1 MSCFCVSRKHKDRTE
16 QEEYLKP
23 ERQEERSVDEEKD
36 NGEGMK
42 TDTWKKV
49 DSKLEFH
56 SFVNFSKEYAKD
68 DFENNLLFKTADP
81 SIIQKIFKFKGY
93 SYLKVTEDKDNHET
107 VFKLVSQLT
116 PTSEFTYGI
125 KSVPDLVMAFVFLN
139 RLLEKVDKQLTV
151 DIDGYSK
158 KIDWLTAEV
167 AEKAGKLLAE
177 SNSPIRFSLSIAE
190 NVNELALEQFT
201 PFLKQI
207 GKNLKRV
214 SCGAENLSMLKGYQ
228 VDQLNLNAR
237 DDEKTPNIQA
247 LLEVNAKEIEC
258 RALSMAEF
266 YGKSYP
272 PQSRT
277 ESLECK
283 IPLENEKADFF
294 EKTFSNIARTFPNL
308 KNFVLSD
315 RVYVTHNTAI
325 EKTVELIAA
334 NVNKA
339 LGRTSYLA
347 DIRAEILIR
356 FEAGNQYEKVAKLLM
371 KALPDLETSG
381 APDDSNGLILGT
393 LQHYTEK
400 KNVHIE
406 VIQETE
412 AGALDDA

>member
-1 MSCFCVSRKHKDRTE
+1 MPCFCVSRRNKDRTE
-16 QEEYLKP
+16 EEEYIKP

-36 NGEGMK
+36 NCESMK
-42 TDTWKKV
+42 TDIWEKV
-49 DSKLEFH
+49 DSKLRSY
-56 SFVNFSKEYAKD
+56 SFVSFSEKYDKD

-81 SIIQKIFKFKGY
+81 TIIQKIFNFKGF

-139 RLLEKVDKQLTV
+139 RLLENVDKQLIV

-158 KIDWLTAEV
+158 KIDWFTAET
-167 AEKAGKLLAE
+167 AKKAGKLLSE
-177 SNSPIRFSLSIAE
+177 SNSPIPFLLSITE
-190 NVNELALEQFT
+190 NVNALAMEQFA

-214 SCGAENLSMLKGYQ
+214 SCGAENLSMLKGFQ

-258 RALSMAEF
+258 RALSVAEF
-266 YGKSYP
+266 YEKSYP

-283 IPLENEKADFF
+283 IPLENEKADFI

-308 KNFVLSD
+308 KNCDLCD
-315 RVYVTHNTAI
+315 YVYVTKNTAV

-339 LGRTSYLA
+339 LGRTSYSA

-356 FEAGNQYEKVAKLLM
+356 FEAGNQYEKVTKLLM
-371 KALPDLETSG
+371 KALPDFETRG
-381 APDDSNGLILGT
+381 YPDDADGFISGT
-393 LQHYTEK
+393 FWHSTEK
-400 KNVHIE
+400 RNFHIE
-406 VIQETE
+406 IFQATE